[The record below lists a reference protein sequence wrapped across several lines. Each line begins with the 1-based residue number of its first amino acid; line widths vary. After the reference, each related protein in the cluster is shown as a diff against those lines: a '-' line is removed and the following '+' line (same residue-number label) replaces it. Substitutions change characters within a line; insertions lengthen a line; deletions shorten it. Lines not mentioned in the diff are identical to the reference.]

1 MTGLD
6 RHPRHWS
13 LAERLVLLTVL
24 PALVVLALGG
34 WWLRH
39 EMQASLYAGMA
50 HMLEDK
56 AQRIA
61 VRLEVQDG
69 DTLQDLPSSGDEFS
83 AIFSGWYWQVLRA
96 DRVVVAR
103 SRSLWDQPDLRPS
116 PLPISARAQLYAATG
131 PQQEALLAKTFTF
144 QTRLAPQIRGQLGAD
159 AQNTPLA
166 TIAPT
171 HWQLQ
176 VFGPADPLYANLR
189 SIDRVL
195 LATGGALLGL
205 LLCLTVVQV
214 RIGLEPLRRLV
225 AAMAQLRQPTASTPP
240 AQVQLERL
248 PVGADLEALKQ
259 ELLALLQRNT
269 QIVARARSHAAD
281 LNHALKKPLS
291 VLVAAASAQPTVC
304 ASTVLKQTHA
314 MSRLIDRYQARTH
327 SDALQTEWTQA
338 GQWVDVQDCIG
349 QLLAMMRQ
357 LHHVAELDWQLVW
370 NAPTDTALLWR
381 GERADLDEALG
392 NLLDNAGKWAASIA
406 RVTVS
411 IDAPGTAQPMLHICI
426 EDDGPGLSQQQ
437 LHTAG
442 ARGLRFDENVEGSG
456 LGLCI
461 TQQIAHSYGGSLT
474 LEKSPALKGLQACLV
489 LGGLVH
495 TP

>member
-1 MTGLD
+1 M
-6 RHPRHWS
+6 
-13 LAERLVLLTVL
+13 
-24 PALVVLALGG
+24 
-34 WWLRH
+34 
-39 EMQASLYAGMA
+39 
-50 HMLEDK
+50 
-56 AQRIA
+56 
-61 VRLEVQDG
+61 
-69 DTLQDLPSSGDEFS
+69 
-83 AIFSGWYWQVLRA
+83 
-96 DRVVVAR
+96 
-103 SRSLWDQPDLRPS
+103 
-116 PLPISARAQLYAATG
+116 
-131 PQQEALLAKTFTF
+131 
-144 QTRLAPQIRGQLGAD
+144 
-159 AQNTPLA
+159 
-166 TIAPT
+166 
-171 HWQLQ
+171 
-176 VFGPADPLYANLR
+176 YANLR

-225 AAMAQLRQPTASTPP
+225 AAMAQLRQPTACTIP

-248 PVGADLEALKQ
+248 PVGTDLEAFKQ

-291 VLVAAASAQPTVC
+291 ALVAAASAQPTVC

-392 NLLDNAGKWAASIA
+392 NLLDNAGKWAASVA

-411 IDAPGTAQPMLHICI
+411 IDAPGSAQPMLHICI
-426 EDDGPGLSQQQ
+426 ADDGPGLSQQQ
-437 LHTAG
+437 LHSAG
-442 ARGLRFDENVEGSG
+442 ARGLRFDESVEGSG

-461 TQQIAHSYGGSLT
+461 TQQIAQSYGGTLT
-474 LEKSPALKGLQACLV
+474 LDKSPALKGLQACLV
-489 LGGLVH
+489 LGGLVVSR
-495 TP
+495 